1 MKQRRRDLALHQSP
15 MSTVPA
21 TVLTPPTGRGR
32 LWYDFQIP
40 KEFFEDLPNIKGK
53 VRWVREHLPRAKR
66 IKIGGASA
74 WYERDI
80 IEFIESQREAERL
93 AETRRVAS
101 GE

>member
-1 MKQRRRDLALHQSP
+1 MTARRRTEPLALHKGD
-15 MSTVPA
+15 A
-21 TVLTPPTGRGR
+21 TAPIAPPPSGRGR
-32 LWYDFQIP
+32 LWYDFQIAD
-40 KEFFEDLPNIKGK
+40 EFFEGLPKITSK

-74 WYERDI
+74 WYESDI
-80 IEFIESQREAERL
+80 VEFIQSQRESERI